1 MASVIVFKCHRS
13 KKGSCN
19 RCCKIFE
26 SNIYLLPI
34 TQKLFIGIIMLAKRI
49 IPCLDC
55 DLNVPHGRVVKG
67 VEFKQIRYA
76 GEPVAL
82 ATKYY
87 EDGAD
92 EIVFLDITASHERR
106 ETMADVIKATTENV
120 FVPICVGGGIRKPQ
134 DYVNMLKAGA
144 DKCSTNTA
152 AIHNPDLINEASKVV
167 GSQACVIGID
177 AKRRYVDDPQ
187 ENDDHVIIETPQGYC
202 WYDCSIYGGREFTG
216 IDAIK
221 WAMECQERGAG
232 EILLTSM
239 DRDGTKDGYD
249 IPLNRA
255 MSEMLDIPII
265 ASGGGGSPE
274 HIYETLTKGKSDAA
288 LAASIFHFDEYPV
301 PVVKEYLKERGVAVR
316 L

>member
-1 MASVIVFKCHRS
+1 
-13 KKGSCN
+13 
-19 RCCKIFE
+19 
-26 SNIYLLPI
+26 
-34 TQKLFIGIIMLAKRI
+34 MLAKRI

-55 DLNVPHGRVVKG
+55 DLNVPNGRVVKG

-76 GEPVAL
+76 GDPVEL

-106 ETMADVIKATTENV
+106 ETMAEVLDATTENV
-120 FVPICVGGGIRKPQ
+120 FVPICVGGGIRKPA

-152 AIHNPDLINEASKVV
+152 AIHNPNLINEASKIV

-177 AKRRYVDDPQ
+177 VKRRYIKDPL
-187 ENDDHVIIETPQGYC
+187 ENQDKIIVETGQGYC

-216 IDAIK
+216 IDALA
-221 WAMECQERGAG
+221 WALECQDRGAG

-249 IPLNRA
+249 LPLTRT
-255 MSEMLDIPII
+255 MSDMLDIPII
-265 ASGGGGSPE
+265 ASGGVGKPE
-274 HIYETLTKGKSDAA
+274 HIYEAFEIGKADAA
-288 LAASIFHFDEYPV
+288 LAASIFHFNEYPI
-301 PVVKEYLKERGVAVR
+301 PMVKHYLKDNGVAVR
-316 L
+316 I

>member
-1 MASVIVFKCHRS
+1 
-13 KKGSCN
+13 
-19 RCCKIFE
+19 
-26 SNIYLLPI
+26 
-34 TQKLFIGIIMLAKRI
+34 MLAKRI

-76 GEPVAL
+76 GEPVEL
-82 ATKYY
+82 ATRYY
-87 EDGAD
+87 QEGAD

-106 ETMADVIKATTENV
+106 DTMAQVIEATTENV
-120 FVPICVGGGIRKPQ
+120 FVPICVGGGIRKVS
-134 DYVNMLKAGA
+134 DYVKMLKAGA

-152 AIHNPDLINEASKVV
+152 VIHNPNLINEASEVV

-177 AKRRYVDDPQ
+177 AKRRYLDNPK
-187 ENDDHVIIETPQGYC
+187 ENSDKIIVETEKGYC

-216 IDAIK
+216 IDAIS
-221 WAMECQERGAG
+221 WSIECQERGAG

-249 IPLNRA
+249 IPLTRT

-265 ASGGGGSPE
+265 ASGGGGNPE
-274 HIYETLTKGKSDAA
+274 HIYEAFTKGKADAA
-288 LAASIFHFDEYPV
+288 LAASIFHYNEYPV
-301 PVVKEYLKERGVAVR
+301 PVVKEYLKDKGVSVR
-316 L
+316 YQ

>member
-1 MASVIVFKCHRS
+1 
-13 KKGSCN
+13 
-19 RCCKIFE
+19 
-26 SNIYLLPI
+26 
-34 TQKLFIGIIMLAKRI
+34 MLAKRI

-76 GEPVAL
+76 GDPVEL
-82 ATKYY
+82 ATRYY
-87 EDGAD
+87 QEGAD

-106 ETMADVIKATTENV
+106 DTMAHVIEATTENV
-120 FVPICVGGGIRKPQ
+120 FIPICVGGGIRKVS

-144 DKCSTNTA
+144 DKCSTNTG
-152 AIHNPDLINEASKVV
+152 AIHNPNLINEASKVV

-177 AKRRYVDDPQ
+177 AKRRYVDDTM
-187 ENDDHVIIETPQGYC
+187 EKSNKIIIETEKGYC

-216 IDAIK
+216 IDAIA

-249 IPLNRA
+249 IPLTRT
-255 MSEMLDIPII
+255 MSEILDIPII
-265 ASGGGGSPE
+265 ASGGGGTPE
-274 HIYETLTKGKSDAA
+274 HIYQAFDKGKADAA
-288 LAASIFHFDEYPV
+288 LAASIFHYNEYPV
-301 PVVKEYLKERGVAVR
+301 PVVKEYLSDKGISVR
-316 L
+316 H

>member
-1 MASVIVFKCHRS
+1 
-13 KKGSCN
+13 
-19 RCCKIFE
+19 
-26 SNIYLLPI
+26 
-34 TQKLFIGIIMLAKRI
+34 MLAKRI

-76 GEPVAL
+76 GEPVEL
-82 ATKYY
+82 ATRYY
-87 EDGAD
+87 QEGAD

-106 ETMADVIKATTENV
+106 DTMAQVIEATTENV
-120 FVPICVGGGIRKPQ
+120 FVPICVGGGIRKVS
-134 DYVNMLKAGA
+134 DYVKMLKAGA

-152 AIHNPDLINEASKVV
+152 VIRNPNLINEASEVV

-177 AKRRYVDDPQ
+177 AKRRYLDIPKEDS
-187 ENDDHVIIETPQGYC
+187 DKIIVETEKGYC

-216 IDAIK
+216 IDAIS
-221 WAMECQERGAG
+221 WSIECQERGAG

-249 IPLNRA
+249 IPLTRT

-265 ASGGGGSPE
+265 ASGGGGNPE
-274 HIYETLTKGKSDAA
+274 HIYEAFTKGKADAA
-288 LAASIFHFDEYPV
+288 LAASIFHYNEYPV
-301 PVVKEYLKERGVAVR
+301 PVVKEYLKDKGVSVR
-316 L
+316 YQ